1 MRLLRGWGLSLV
13 VGLGAGG
20 GALLLGTVLGLVA
33 SSAPKWVEEF
43 ILLLVQSLWVIPAV
57 LWATALAFVLGKSFI
72 GVVGAIILSTWTDT
86 ARLVRVE
93 SRRLWH
99 MPYMDAARSLGL
111 PFLSIVKR
119 HLLPNLM
126 PLLQTQFLQS
136 FATAVFVEAGLGFV
150 GLGLGPPYA
159 SLGALLFEALGWLTL
174 PQGQLQG
181 GLAALL
187 LCGTVFA
194 SYWAIRMKRNSIE

>member
-1 MRLLRGWGLSLV
+1 MRGWGLSLM
-13 VGLGAGG
+13 VGLVAGG
-20 GALLLGTVLGLVA
+20 GALLLGTALGLLA
-33 SSAPKWVEEF
+33 SSAPKWLEEL
-43 ILLLVQSLWVIPAV
+43 ILLIIQSLWVIPAV

-72 GVVGAIILSTWTDT
+72 GVVGAIVLSTWTDT

-93 SRRLWH
+93 GRRLWQ

-111 PFLSIVKR
+111 PFLGLVRR
-119 HLLPNLM
+119 HLLPNLV

-150 GLGLGPPYA
+150 GLGLGPPYV

-187 LCGTVFA
+187 LGGTVFA
-194 SYWAIRMKRNSIE
+194 LYWAIRTKGNPIG